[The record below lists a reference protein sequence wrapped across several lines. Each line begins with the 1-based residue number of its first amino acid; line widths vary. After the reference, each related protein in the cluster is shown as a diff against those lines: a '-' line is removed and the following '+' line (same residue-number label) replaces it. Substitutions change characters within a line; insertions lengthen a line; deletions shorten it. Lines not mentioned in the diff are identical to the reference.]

1 MRFSTRDCGTQM
13 WKKVRIWHTSP
24 LPKCKNI
31 FTTTYG
37 NLDCTYLTEKVWP
50 NFICDFSRRMN
61 QIFLWSF
68 FPQQHLPQRSKTTFN
83 PQKKFLIIIKVKLHS
98 GQDGFQ
104 KDVFNP
110 WLIPF
115 HQKFRNFTN
124 NTVTWLFKP
133 QKSTSFTW
141 YLDTQSQIHFH
152 SSLLFLSLPPTP
164 SSKILCCEL
173 DEKSSHFFSKL
184 HTLPVKT
191 GQMAKRK
198 HFKKSFNFQQK
209 QQFSSFWEDKGLF
222 SAVSD
227 RTSYE
232 RY

>member
-83 PQKKFLIIIKVKLHS
+83 PQKKFLIIIKVKLLS

-133 QKSTSFTW
+133 QKSTSFTR
-141 YLDTQSQIHFH
+141 YLDTITNPFSLF
-152 SSLLFLSLPPTP
+152 SSLSESTDSLLQNSPLWARRPP
-164 SSKILCCEL
+164 I
-173 DEKSSHFFSKL
+173 FS
-184 HTLPVKT
+184 
-191 GQMAKRK
+191 QNYIRC
-198 HFKKSFNFQQK
+198 Q
-209 QQFSSFWEDKGLF
+209 
-222 SAVSD
+222 
-227 RTSYE
+227 
-232 RY
+232 